1 MSDVARLAGVSG
13 QTVSRVV
20 NDHPG
25 VATETRERV
34 ESAMHRLGYR
44 ANAAARALAT
54 GRFRTIGVVTFNLTA
69 VGNIRILDA
78 VISEAQSHGY
88 SVNVAVEL
96 GRASCREKA

>member
-1 MSDVARLAGVSG
+1 
-13 QTVSRVV
+13 
-20 NDHPG
+20 
-25 VATETRERV
+25 
-34 ESAMHRLGYR
+34 MHRLGYR

-88 SVNVAVEL
+88 SGNVTVVDTPTVHDIRAAV
-96 GRASCREKA
+96 RATTVRAVDAIVVIESRVLDRPNLQLPQGEPV